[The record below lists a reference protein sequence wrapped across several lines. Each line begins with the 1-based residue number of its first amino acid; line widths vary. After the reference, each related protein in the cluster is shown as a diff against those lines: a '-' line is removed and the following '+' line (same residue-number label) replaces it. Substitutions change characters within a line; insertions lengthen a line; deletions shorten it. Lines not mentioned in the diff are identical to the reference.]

1 MLCVGLVL
9 YLCSISLSCDLFMQ
23 YEPELFPGLIYRMK
37 QPKIVLLI
45 FVSGKIVITGAKVN
59 PKISCSSSVICILM
73 EFGCWY
79 FCLFDILGE
88 RGDIHSLWKY
98 IPCPYRVQESPAMV
112 YLSISVPCFI
122 SDHWTL
128 IMLNLYVFSIGLQIH
143 NWNGP
148 LVLLWIVMDDVG
160 PSVCICE
167 AVTQPS
173 WLRVCR
179 CILMCLVSYPP
190 NVGVSWG
197 KVLL

>member
-1 MLCVGLVL
+1 
-9 YLCSISLSCDLFMQ
+9 MQ

-59 PKISCSSSVICILM
+59 PKISRSSSVICILM

-79 FCLFDILGE
+79 FCLFGILGE
-88 RGDIHSLWKY
+88 RWDIHSLWKY

-112 YLSISVPCFI
+112 CLSIYVPCFI
-122 SDHWTL
+122 SYHLTL

-143 NWNGP
+143 IWNGA

-160 PSVCICE
+160 PSVHKWSCDT
-167 AVTQPS
+167 AFMAPGPS
-173 WLRVCR
+173 LYSNVFGLLPTESGCV
-179 CILMCLVSYPP
+179 LGESAFVMC
-190 NVGVSWG
+190 N
-197 KVLL
+197 